1 MNFPRTHEDR
11 SNIKP
16 IQALDANGEIESVKA
31 FVVEK
36 KLIPTKSPKKLYEI
50 RIQDEEGSQAV
61 ISLFNNPWAFKSY
74 EVGQWYIITGKVV
87 FEYRKIIFRHPD
99 ATKTSPPDIDEEN
112 TDETVIARNEAIQS
126 PIHDLEKILYQI
138 TKNNSNTIDEHN
150 LLYLAFLKKE
160 LSDRWYESTDHT
172 DRSLIV
178 IARNEAIHSKVDRH
192 AHTSLAMTNNNI
204 LLAPKA
210 DGLSI
215 TDAYIRLKEYC
226 QQHHFSG
233 GILYYSDDHQRIKLL
248 SYELQT
254 IQPLPISKPISTS
267 RNIDRIYPIYSEILG
282 ISPSWIA
289 RNMRKA
295 IWVIP
300 EYFKEYLPDEFLKE
314 FWLLDVQTTIRNMH
328 FPDSEDLLQMAQ
340 QRVYFDRLLRI
351 QLHALLARQEYQ
363 SSVIP
368 AKAGNSIWWDSGSSP
383 EWHWTPDFDI
393 IKDFIASL
401 PFELTTAQ
409 KKVIKENIES
419 LHSGKPMMRLLQWDV
434 GSGKTIVAAIIGYYI
449 IKKFNK
455 QIVFLAPLSILAKQH
470 YLSMAKLFLPLG
482 IRVDLLEGSRT
493 AKEKSH
499 MKEEIK
505 NGNIQ
510 VIVGT
515 QAILQDNVGFSD
527 LWLVVI
533 DEQHKFWV
541 RQRAFFHDHGTPHI
555 IQMSATPI
563 PRSLALAFF
572 GEFDVSVIDELPAG
586 RKAITTKIIDHKEW
600 IKIAPWLR
608 QKINEW
614 QKIFV
619 VAPLIE
625 ESETMELANVTEV
638 FQATRELLPDYD
650 GQIGLLHGRM
660 KPKEKDQ
667 IMADFKSGKYTV
679 LVATTVIEVGVDIPE
694 ATVMIIYNAERFWL
708 SQLHQL
714 RGRIGRNSLNSYCF
728 LETKSKTW
736 DTYKRL
742 QAMEETQDGFKLAQI
757 DLQYRGAWEIL
768 GTRQSGQ
775 TDLPMEILTDL
786 KFIEKVKSWAER
798 LLEHHPKLDWLPGLK
813 KFVEEQIH
821 HLLA

>member
-99 ATKTSPPDIDEEN
+99 ATKTSPPDLDEDN

-138 TKNNSNTIDEHN
+138 TKNNTNTIDEHN

-215 TDAYIRLKEYC
+215 TDAYLKLKDYC
-226 QQHHFSG
+226 QQHNFSG
-233 GILYYSDDHQRIKLL
+233 WILYYSDDHQRIKLL
-248 SYELQT
+248 SYTRDSDGHPSLSGEGMRMR
-254 IQPLPISKPISTS
+254 SKQ

-363 SSVIP
+363 DT
-368 AKAGNSIWWDSGSSP
+368 SIFSTDQ
-383 EWHWTPDFDI
+383 HWIPDFDI
-393 IKDFIASL
+393 IKEFIASL

-600 IKIAPWLR
+600 IKLAPWLR

-638 FQATRELLPDYD
+638 FQATRELLPDYES
-650 GQIGLLHGRM
+650 QIGLLHGRM

-667 IMADFKSGKYTV
+667 IMADFKTGKYTV

-714 RGRIGRNSLNSYCF
+714 RWRIGRNSLNSYCF

-757 DLQYRGAWEIL
+757 DLQYRGAGEIL

-798 LLEHHPKLDWLPGLK
+798 LLDHHPKLDGLPGLK
-813 KFVEEQIH
+813 KFVEEQIQ